1 MIGLIDIQ
9 IGNIN
14 SIVKALEY
22 LNIKY
27 QIVTETSELVKCSK
41 IIFPGVGSFSAAS
54 KKLHQSGL
62 KDCIC
67 NLVLDKKIPFFG
79 ICLGMQLIAKS
90 SDENG
95 NSLGLG
101 LIDAQIKKIP
111 ESKDIKIPHIGWN
124 NVQHD
129 GVGLYKNIKRNADF
143 YFVHSYRMV
152 LNDESIKCFYTNH
165 GVDIV
170 AYIQHRNIFGVQF
183 HPEKSQADG
192 LALIKNFS
200 ELC

>member
-1 MIGLIDIQ
+1 
-9 IGNIN
+9 
-14 SIVKALEY
+14 
-22 LNIKY
+22 
-27 QIVTETSELVKCSK
+27 
-41 IIFPGVGSFSAAS
+41 
-54 KKLHQSGL
+54 
-62 KDCIC
+62 
-67 NLVLDKKIPFFG
+67 
-79 ICLGMQLIAKS
+79 MQLIAKS

>member
-67 NLVLDKKIPFFG
+67 NLGF
-79 ICLGMQLIAKS
+79 
-90 SDENG
+90 
-95 NSLGLG
+95 
-101 LIDAQIKKIP
+101 
-111 ESKDIKIPHIGWN
+111 
-124 NVQHD
+124 
-129 GVGLYKNIKRNADF
+129 R
-143 YFVHSYRMV
+143 
-152 LNDESIKCFYTNH
+152 
-165 GVDIV
+165 
-170 AYIQHRNIFGVQF
+170 
-183 HPEKSQADG
+183 
-192 LALIKNFS
+192 
-200 ELC
+200 